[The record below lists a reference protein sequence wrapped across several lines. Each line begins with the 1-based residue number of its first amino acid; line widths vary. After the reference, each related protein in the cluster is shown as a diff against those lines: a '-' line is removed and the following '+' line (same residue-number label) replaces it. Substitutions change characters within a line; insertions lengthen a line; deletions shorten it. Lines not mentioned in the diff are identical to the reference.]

1 VTEHPRTRF
10 ARLYLHL
17 YVTAACVVPVASY
30 LLSTFGWRAGDI
42 GVGTALVGIAGTIAS
57 PLWGRLDDRTTW
69 APRAAILSS
78 AGAIVLAALTLGR
91 VPHWVTWVAL
101 AAYGVG
107 QGPLDALLTTRVLA
121 DRSLAA
127 RLGALRSLGSLG
139 WVVGLAIA
147 AAVLTLW
154 PEHSEWVLFAAAVAA
169 VTAPRSWG
177 RRHAPSALDGPPGT
191 GGLPLRAVSRVLVF
205 TVGTPIV
212 MSALVQFTAG
222 WAHQELA
229 AGPFLALAPIA
240 LSAALELPAFPW
252 VDRLARGRSPL
263 ALAAL
268 AGPPLAL
275 STALLAAF
283 PSRVTVLAVQPLV
296 AVSFSLW
303 YVAQSRMLAAAVPA
317 GQQASAQTLGSALS
331 IGCSSL
337 LAGVVGGQLADAVGY
352 GGLFATLAAVA
363 MAGSAAG
370 TVALLRQ
377 RWTRRAA
384 ADAGPAV
391 PAGPGP
397 GVGQRRGPAGEHAAD
412 PTTPAAAEPPA
423 G

>member
-1 VTEHPRTRF
+1 VTGSPPPRF

-17 YVTAACVVPVASY
+17 FVTAACVVPVASY
-30 LLSTFGWRAGDI
+30 ILSTFGWRAGDI
-42 GVGTALVGIAGTIAS
+42 GVGTALIGIAGTLAS

-69 APRAAILSS
+69 APRAAILGS
-78 AGAIVLAALTLGR
+78 AGAVALAALSLGR
-91 VPHWVTWVAL
+91 VPHWVTWAAL
-101 AAYGVG
+101 ALYGIG

-121 DRSLAA
+121 DRSLAG

-147 AAVLTLW
+147 ATVLTLW
-154 PEHSEWVLFAAAVAA
+154 PDHSEWVLYAAVLAA

-177 RRHAPSALDGPPGT
+177 RRSAPAHADGGSHRRLAA
-191 GGLPLRAVSRVLVF
+191 GLPLGPVCRVLVF
-205 TVGTPIV
+205 TIGTPIV

-268 AGPPLAL
+268 AGPPLAV

-296 AVSFSLW
+296 AISFSLW
-303 YVAQSRMLAAAVPA
+303 YVAQSRMLAAAVPPH
-317 GQQASAQTLGSALS
+317 QQASAQTLGSALS
-331 IGCSSL
+331 SGCSSL
-337 LAGVVGGQLADAVGY
+337 LAGVVGGQLADAAGY
-352 GGLFATLAAVA
+352 GWLFTALAAVA

-370 TVALLRQ
+370 AVALLR
-377 RWTRRAA
+377 RRQ
-384 ADAGPAV
+384 GSRP
-391 PAGPGP
+391 PGP
-397 GVGQRRGPAGEHAAD
+397 RGSLRAHPRRD
-412 PTTPAAAEPPA
+412 SLPPDSKE
-423 G
+423 GFLSDLPPRS